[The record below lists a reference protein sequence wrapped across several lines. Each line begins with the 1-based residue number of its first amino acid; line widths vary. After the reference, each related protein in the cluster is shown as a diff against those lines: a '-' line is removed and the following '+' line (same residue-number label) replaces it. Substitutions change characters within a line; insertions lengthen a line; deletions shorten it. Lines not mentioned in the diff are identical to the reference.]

1 MRILWVFETDV
12 LIIFLQGLV
21 CYVKRLK
28 IVFLR
33 FILTIY
39 DMEIPVVTRNYMW
52 LQGVTMGYRGLQGV
66 TMGDRALQGVTRE
79 YRGVQRII
87 ETFSN

>member
-1 MRILWVFETDV
+1 MPVSTECAAALLSFR
-12 LIIFLQGLV
+12 
-21 CYVKRLK
+21 YPS
-28 IVFLR
+28 LR

-39 DMEIPVVTRNYMW
+39 DMEIPGVTRNYMW

-66 TMGDRALQGVTRE
+66 TTGDRALQGVTRE